1 MDNLRNILIQHNY
14 LQQDN
19 LYIKNKK
26 AYVSHIELTEIDDRY
41 ISFVLK
47 RIYNSKTIEL
57 INYKRLM
64 YKFINI
70 IENVIINESSL
81 DVGDSNLHSKL
92 FHCEI
97 YCSGCE
103 ETIIDRINSFFFCD
117 IEGFVSIHETQFGRC
132 IIAINKETADII
144 IEHLNTMKNCS
155 DCEVLI
161 L

>member
-103 ETIIDRINSFFFCD
+103 ETIIDRINSFFFVILKD
-117 IEGFVSIHETQFGRC
+117 SYPF
-132 IIAINKETADII
+132 
-144 IEHLNTMKNCS
+144 MKHNLG
-155 DCEVLI
+155 DVLSLLIKKQRI
-161 L
+161 LL